1 MAMGVSFGIGSY
13 IEGGVVAGIIVL
25 NIVIGFM
32 QEYSAEK
39 TLDSLRSLS
48 SPSKC
53 PCENLYF
60 VWSCERV
67 VLQWILNQNS
77 FQRYSWWT
85 GHCDPD
91 SEHGTVLPS
100 DLL

>member
-1 MAMGVSFGIGSY
+1 MGVSFGIGSY
-13 IEGGVVAGIIVL
+13 IEGGVVAGIIGL

-53 PCENLYF
+53 
-60 VWSCERV
+60 SCER
-67 VLQWILNQNS
+67 LL
-77 FQRYSWWT
+77 
-85 GHCDPD
+85 G
-91 SEHGTVLPS
+91 LKS
-100 DLL
+100 DLY